1 MHISLDE
8 INSIISKPETKA
20 VLDEINTKYEINITS
35 SDLLAWG
42 GQGLIFKSKNNEN
55 TQNIIIKIPIYSS
68 TKDKTI
74 IEHTMLKEAQV
85 YEFAT
90 MNNISCVPT
99 LLSFSADGKYLIHS
113 YVEGENLR
121 DYIKKH
127 DMHNRKEVAQ
137 QEWKIATELFHFC
150 HNHTPAYIIRD
161 FKEKNII
168 ITNDNRLFFIDF
180 GSVRQEFSSSLSGT
194 KKNKI
199 GTNSFLHW
207 PLEQLI
213 DTKSGNSKKSD
224 YFSFGVMLYYTLY
237 KEYPYTNKEKDF
249 TLANKIRNHE
259 YMLLL
264 QKLKKSYNN
273 NEIQYIIY
281 KILVCTLN
289 PDFEKRSF
297 FEYKADYFSKI
308 NGN

>member
-1 MHISLDE
+1 MAVSSYE
-8 INSIISKPETKA
+8 INSIISNSETQT
-20 VLDEINTKYEINITS
+20 VFDEINTKHGINITS
-35 SDLLAWG
+35 SDLLTWG
-42 GQGLIFKSKNNEN
+42 GQGLIFKSKNKN

-68 TKDKTI
+68 QKNKKI

-85 YEFAT
+85 YEFTT

-121 DYIKKH
+121 EYIKNH
-127 DMHNRKEVAQ
+127 NMANRKKVAQ
-137 QEWKIATELFHFC
+137 QEWKIATELFHFF
-150 HNHTPAYIIRD
+150 HNHTPSYVIRD

-168 ITNDNRLFFIDF
+168 ITNDNKLFFIDF
-180 GSVRQEFSSSLSGT
+180 GSVRQEFSSSLSET
-194 KKNKI
+194 RKNKI

-237 KEYPYTNKEKDF
+237 KVYPYTNSEQNF
-249 TLANKIRNHE
+249 ILANKIRKKE
-259 YMLLL
+259 YSILL
-264 QKLKKSYNN
+264 QKLKKSHNN
-273 NEIQYIIY
+273 NEIEYIIY

-289 PDFEKRSF
+289 PNFKERSF
-297 FEYKADYFSKI
+297 FEYNDDYF
-308 NGN
+308 N

>member
-1 MHISLDE
+1 MAISLNE
-8 INSIISKPETKA
+8 INSILSSLETQS
-20 VLDEINTKYEINITS
+20 VINEINTKYGINITS
-35 SDLLAWG
+35 SNLLTWG

-55 TQNIIIKIPIYSS
+55 TQNIIIKIPIYYS
-68 TKDKTI
+68 TKNKII

-85 YEFAT
+85 YEFVT
-90 MNNISCVPT
+90 MNNISCVPE
-99 LLSFSADGKYLIHS
+99 LLSFSEEGKYLIRL

-121 DYIKKH
+121 EYIKKH
-127 DMHNRKEVAQ
+127 NLNDRKKAVQ
-137 QEWKIATELFHFC
+137 QEWKIATELFHFF

-168 ITNDNRLFFIDF
+168 ITKNKKLFFIDF
-180 GSVRQEFSSSLSGT
+180 GSVRQEFSSSLSEV

-213 DTKSGNSKKSD
+213 DIKFGNSRKSD

-237 KEYPYTNKEKDF
+237 KEYPYTNNEENF
-249 TLANKIRNHE
+249 NLANKIRNNE
-259 YMLLL
+259 YCILL
-264 QKLKKSYNN
+264 QKLKKSYDN
-273 NEIQYIIY
+273 NEIEYIIY

-289 PDFEKRSF
+289 PNFEKRSF
-297 FEYKADYFSKI
+297 FEYNDNYFSKAF
-308 NGN
+308 GN